1 MGVKSERKRLLRLLA
16 FKSYEDRLG
25 NPLLLMKCRNLT
37 GVLVRTYDNSKKKQQ
52 RHDGGRDGRDNDSE
66 ITAGRWLRL
75 LP

>member
-1 MGVKSERKRLLRLLA
+1 MILS
-16 FKSYEDRLG
+16 G
-25 NPLLLMKCRNLT
+25 NPLLLIKCRSLT
-37 GVLVRTYDNSKKKQQ
+37 GVLVRTNDIRKKKQQ